1 MNQLSPAPRWIT
13 QRPIAHRGFHDLSKG
28 QPENSLAAIVAAAE
42 AGFAI
47 ECDLQM
53 SSTGEP
59 VVFHDPTLNRMTG
72 TAGNVWEQTPADLA
86 KLHLLG
92 TNQVI
97 EKLSTVLDEIDGR
110 VPVILEL
117 KGNLDR
123 DQGLVPGV
131 ADCLNAYSGLIAV
144 MSFNHWLCDQFRTL
158 VPDIPRGLTAQG
170 NDRTYKGHFAA
181 MHDYDLQFVSYKV
194 QDVDCRFVRDMRAL
208 GLPVITW
215 TVKDGK
221 GRQSTKDH
229 ADQMTF
235 EGFDPRD
242 PVHG

>member
-13 QRPIAHRGFHDLSKG
+13 DLPIAHRGYHDRTAG
-28 QPENSLAAIVAAAE
+28 RPENSLAACVAAAD

-47 ECDLQM
+47 ECDLQK

-59 VVFHDPTLNRMTG
+59 VVFHDPTLDRMTG
-72 TAGNVWEQTPADLA
+72 ISGNVRELTPEQLA
-86 KLHLLG
+86 NMKLLD
-92 TNQVI
+92 TDQVI
-97 EKLSTVLDEIDGR
+97 ETLATVLREVRGR

-117 KGNLDR
+117 KGT
-123 DQGLVPGV
+123 QGMDAGMVEGV
-131 ADCLNAYSGLIAV
+131 AETLRSYAGPVAV
-144 MSFNHWLCDQFRTL
+144 MSFDHWLCDQFAAL
-158 VPDIPRGLTAQG
+158 LPDIPRGLTAQG
-170 NDRTYKGHFAA
+170 DDDICERHIAA
-181 MHDYDLQFVSYKV
+181 MQAYDLQFVSYKV
-194 QDVDCRFVRDMRAL
+194 QDVDCRFVRDMREL

-215 TVKDGK
+215 TVKDEAARK
-221 GRQSTKDH
+221 RTYEF

>member
-1 MNQLSPAPRWIT
+1 MHQLSPAPRWIS
-13 QRPIAHRGFHDLSKG
+13 QRPIAHRGFHDLNEDR
-28 QPENSLAAIVAAAE
+28 PENSLAAILAAVD

-47 ECDLQM
+47 ECDLQV
-53 SSTGEP
+53 SATGEP

-72 TAGNVWEQTPADLA
+72 KAGNVWEKTPQELA
-86 KLHLLG
+86 KLSLLG
-92 TNQVI
+92 TDQVI
-97 EKLSTVLDEIDGR
+97 EKLATVLEEIGGR

-123 DQGLVPGV
+123 DAGLVPGV
-131 ADCLNAYSGLIAV
+131 AQCLKSYSGLIGV
-144 MSFNHWLCDQFRTL
+144 MSFNHWLCAQFHEL
-158 VPDIPRGLTAQG
+158 MPDIPRGLTAQG
-170 NDRTYKGHFAA
+170 NDRTYDGHIAA

-215 TVKDGK
+215 TVKDEK
-221 GRQSTKDH
+221 ARKWTKDH

-242 PVHG
+242 LIHG